1 MFSHGDNSVRSKSNG
16 KLLLVNGLNAVGERG
31 SLSKTASLAV
41 EFLLFLRFVFGLA
54 VLMALTGCETP
65 RPDYVD
71 IMNKAVADR
80 SEPIVL
86 REGDIV
92 KIAFP
97 SKPELNT
104 NQPIR
109 RDGKIFLSWI
119 EGENKEIQAAGLT
132 IADLQKELVKQGIT
146 SHLNKPTDVTVTVDF
161 SSFPFYVTG
170 AVLKPGKC
178 ISDHSI
184 TILEGVMEAGGFD
197 YAKANLSKVTV
208 LRQEDGRIKSTT
220 VNMKKMMN
228 VPDTE
233 SFYLKPYDIIY
244 VKEKIPWL

>member
-1 MFSHGDNSVRSKSNG
+1 MFSLGDNPSKSRG
-16 KLLLVNGLNAVGERG
+16 KRVSVYGSNTVGERRN
-31 SLSKTASLAV
+31 LAKIAPLRV
-41 EFLLFLRFVFGLA
+41 DVLFFLRFVFGLA
-54 VLMALTGCETP
+54 VLMTLTGCETP
-65 RPDYVD
+65 RPDYFD
-71 IMNKAVADR
+71 IMNKAAADR

-97 SKPELNT
+97 TKPELNST
-104 NQPIR
+104 HSIR
-109 RDGKIFLSWI
+109 RDGKIVVSWI
-119 EGENKEIQAAGLT
+119 EGGNGEIQAGGLT
-132 IADLQKELVKQGIT
+132 IADLQKELVGQ
-146 SHLNKPTDVTVTVDF
+146 SVSNHLSSTNLTVTVDS

-184 TILEGVMEAGGFD
+184 TILEAVMEAGGFD
-197 YAKANLSKVTV
+197 YTKANLSKVTV
-208 LRQEDGRIKSTT
+208 LRQDDGRIKSIT

-228 VPDTE
+228 VPDSE